1 MEEINYLVALKYPG
15 KLIIVH
21 LDSLEVR
28 VERSPCPSTSF
39 YTPVSYRH
47 IFFAWK
53 NRAILYDH
61 LKAKIEIEYPPIP
74 KTLPSMMPICYEDKI
89 WLFSGEDIA
98 YVIDMKTPSGWEME
112 STGFRTISKNY
123 CFLKPNSLAVIKS
136 SLLSDTFGCRFGGLQ
151 KDVNLTVLKLD
162 GLSHTQHNISLP
174 FLGPFGCVSVN
185 DRTIMIFGGYDV
197 IEDSSFKLL
206 SENLKIVLLNY
217 ERNTYEQVG
226 SLPYKLDEPCIF
238 QPPLL
243 YKNCVYSISSWQLV
257 RIEISTNEASI
268 FSLRELS
275 KKVAF
280 NFLWIYKQC
289 TLGKATGSLML
300 DKLPLSI
307 IRAIVADYYLPIL
320 T

>member
-1 MEEINYLVALKYPG
+1 
-15 KLIIVH
+15 
-21 LDSLEVR
+21 
-28 VERSPCPSTSF
+28 VES
-39 YTPVSYRH
+39 
-47 IFFAWK
+47 A
-53 NRAILYDH
+53 
-61 LKAKIEIEYPPIP
+61 
-74 KTLPSMMPICYEDKI
+74 
-89 WLFSGEDIA
+89 
-98 YVIDMKTPSGWEME
+98 
-112 STGFRTISKNY
+112 GFRTISKNY
-123 CFLKPNSLAVIKS
+123 CFLKPNSLAVIKT

-162 GLSHTQHNISLP
+162 ELTHTQHNISLP
-174 FLGPFGCVSVN
+174 FLGPFGCVSVK
-185 DRTIMIFGGYDV
+185 DGTIMIFGGYDV

-217 ERNTYEQVG
+217 ERNTYKQVG

-243 YKNCVYSISSWQLV
+243 YKNFVYSISSWQLV
-257 RIEISTNEASI
+257 RIELSTNEANI

-289 TLGKATGSLML
+289 ILGKAKGSLML

-307 IRAIVADYYLPIL
+307 IRAIVTDYYLPIL